1 MSKKV
6 ILFFIA
12 GMVPTDAER
21 EAAEKLGTARFR
33 NAHLAKNDSVE
44 KCDEVAGLV
53 PERYKTLEGVKV
65 LGMKAEE
72 PKKEAAPAAPVAPSP
87 QAPAA
92 PAQPKPTAPAPAP
105 ATKK

>member
-21 EAAEKLGTARFR
+21 KAAEKLGTARFR
-33 NAHLAKNDSVE
+33 NAHLAKNDAVE

-53 PERYKTLEGVKV
+53 PESYKGIKGIKV
-65 LGMKAEE
+65 LDVKEEE
-72 PKKEAAPAAPVAPSP
+72 PKGEK
-87 QAPAA
+87 A
-92 PAQPKPTAPAPAP
+92 PAQPKPAAPAP
-105 ATKK
+105 ATKE

>member
-21 EAAEKLGTARFR
+21 AAAEKLGTARFR
-33 NAHLAKNDSVE
+33 NAHLAKNDTVE

-53 PERYKTLEGVKV
+53 PEIYKNVKGIQV
-65 LGMKAEE
+65 LDAKAEE
-72 PKKEAAPAAPVAPSP
+72 PKKEVAPVAPSP
-87 QAPAA
+87 QVQAA
-92 PAQPKPTAPAPAP
+92 PAQPKPAAPAPAP

>member
-33 NAHLAKNDSVE
+33 NARLAKNDTVE

-53 PERYKTLEGVKV
+53 PEIYKNVKGTKV
-65 LGMKAEE
+65 LDVKAEE
-72 PKKEAAPAAPVAPSP
+72 PKAPAAPQAPATSSPPAP

-92 PAQPKPTAPAPAP
+92 PKPAAPAPAP

>member
-6 ILFFIA
+6 ILFFTA
-12 GMVPTDAER
+12 GMVPTEAER
-21 EAAEKLGTARFR
+21 KAAEKLGTTRFR
-33 NAHLAKNDSVE
+33 NAQLAKNDTVE

-53 PERYKTLEGVKV
+53 PEIYKNVKGVKV
-65 LGMKAEE
+65 LDVKAEE
-72 PKKEAAPAAPVAPSP
+72 PASVAPPP

-92 PAQPKPTAPAPAP
+92 PAQPKPAAPVPAP